1 MLTIPKAIQEIIY
14 RLEDNGHTAYIV
26 GGAVRDCYLGKA
38 PQDWD
43 IATSAQPP
51 TVAALFPDSH
61 QIGAQFGTISVP
73 IKKFGIVEITTFRAE
88 GPYTDG
94 RHPDYVHFSTDLI
107 HDLSRRDFTCNAL
120 AYHPTKGLIDHFGG
134 LVDLRQGVL
143 RSVGKPEERLQED
156 ALRVLRAFRLQTT
169 LELTL
174 DRSLAKALCLKG
186 PGLAKLPPERI
197 GGEMYKL
204 FQHPEAYKGIR
215 RLQAAGLL
223 PYVLPELA
231 RCYGLEQNRY
241 HAYTVYGHTLVA
253 MKHAAPNLEVRTA
266 LLMHDLGKGAMD
278 KQTDGERRFW
288 GHQNY
293 SAQLADSILLRW
305 AWPSKSR
312 EQIVRLVRE
321 HMFYWPTNPSDKSL
335 HRFIAKIGPD
345 LILPLL
351 EIRRA
356 DIIALGPNRKARL
369 EPWNQLRTRI
379 EKILTDSPVFSLQD
393 LAVDGKIL
401 MAELGLPEGPKVGKL
416 LKFLLN
422 SVLSEEVPNETR
434 ALLEYAKKYGP
445 NGL

>member
-1 MLTIPKAIQEIIY
+1 
-14 RLEDNGHTAYIV
+14 
-26 GGAVRDCYLGKA
+26 
-38 PQDWD
+38 
-43 IATSAQPP
+43 
-51 TVAALFPDSH
+51 
-61 QIGAQFGTISVP
+61 
-73 IKKFGIVEITTFRAE
+73 
-88 GPYTDG
+88 
-94 RHPDYVHFSTDLI
+94 
-107 HDLSRRDFTCNAL
+107 
-120 AYHPTKGLIDHFGG
+120 
-134 LVDLRQGVL
+134 
-143 RSVGKPEERLQED
+143 
-156 ALRVLRAFRLQTT
+156 
-169 LELTL
+169 
-174 DRSLAKALCLKG
+174 
-186 PGLAKLPPERI
+186 
-197 GGEMYKL
+197 
-204 FQHPEAYKGIR
+204 
-215 RLQAAGLL
+215 
-223 PYVLPELA
+223 
-231 RCYGLEQNRY
+231 
-241 HAYTVYGHTLVA
+241 
-253 MKHAAPNLEVRTA
+253 
-266 LLMHDLGKGAMD
+266 MHDLGKGAMD

-356 DIIALGPNRKARL
+356 DIIALGPNRKTRL

-434 ALLEYAKKYGP
+434 ALLEYAKKYGT